1 MSLVKYRIRE
11 VAADFG
17 VAPKEIVEIISK
29 FFEKPKSNSQ
39 VLTDDELNVI
49 FDVMT
54 QTHQIDSIEQVF
66 AVQSK
71 PKAEPAKAEPVKE
84 APAAQ
89 KPAQQSAQAAAQ
101 QPKAPQQPANKEAK
115 PKEPERKRE
124 RRVVDTSAVQ
134 VNANRFADVDNLEI
148 GRAHV

>member
-29 FFEKPKSNSQ
+29 FFEKPKSNNQ
-39 VLTDDELNVI
+39 VLTEEELNVV
-49 FDVMT
+49 FDYMT
-54 QTHQIDSIEQVF
+54 QTHQISSLEQVF
-66 AVQSK
+66 AVQPK
-71 PKAEPAKAEPVKE
+71 PKTEAPKAEAPKAEAPKAE
-84 APAAQ
+84 APKAEAP
-89 KPAQQSAQAAAQ
+89 KPQAPQA
-101 QPKAPQQPANKEAK
+101 PKAAPQSEKA
-115 PKEPERKRE
+115 KEPERRRE

-134 VNANRFADVDNLEI
+134 VNASRFNDVDNQI